1 MKLVRLQWHGMK
13 FSHKMVQYSTS
24 LPFRAIL
31 AFWSHN
37 PYSGGWAAW
46 VSPFVCCETIGIRSH
61 VNSFWVWLKNVSILK
76 SWLWFLFSSAR
87 QRQFIVTKKFLQLH
101 QSWKM
106 FYWIIFVS
114 WSWDT
119 IFVPFHFHNNSMITL
134 KKLQFMHFCFSNNF
148 SNTIKTNS
156 LINMHYHYKKIY
168 TINQSKII
176 ISIRNHI
183 SIKANNFFIQEI
195 IRNWMIM

>member
-119 IFVPFHFHNNSMITL
+119 IFVPFLFHNNSMITL

-156 LINMHYHYKKIY
+156 LINMHYHYKLKDFFMIKKSCG
-168 TINQSKII
+168 IQS
-176 ISIRNHI
+176 RLL
-183 SIKANNFFIQEI
+183 
-195 IRNWMIM
+195 